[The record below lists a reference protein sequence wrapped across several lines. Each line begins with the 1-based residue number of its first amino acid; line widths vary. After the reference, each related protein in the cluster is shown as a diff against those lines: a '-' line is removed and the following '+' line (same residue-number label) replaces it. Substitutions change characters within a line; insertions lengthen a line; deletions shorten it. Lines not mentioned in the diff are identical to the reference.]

1 MLTPEKILTD
11 LIRVN
16 TVNPPGNETA
26 AALYLKGIFDAAG
39 IPNEIVEPE
48 KGRGSFFAR
57 LGSGSK
63 KLLYLSHTDVVPA
76 GDDWDYDPFSGDIRD
91 GFVLGRGARDCK
103 SLVAAEA
110 YAMLKLA
117 AEGVSLNGTLIFG
130 ATADEERAGH
140 HGVRHILDHCPEK
153 LQADFVIN
161 EGAEEPVEINGRML
175 NFIQVGE
182 KGTAWCRLTTRGKSC
197 HGSIPTLG
205 ANAVAKMAR
214 IITAISNHRPEIRL
228 VPEVRVLLEE
238 IGRLTGFTSPLQE
251 NNVDLLL
258 ESVKE
263 KSFAEALRS
272 MSRMTLSP
280 NMVTGGSMT
289 NVVPDFCQADVDIRI
304 LPGQDKEF
312 VYNEISKLAG
322 PNVEIELPNYYPSTI
337 STSQCEFYELIEK
350 ATFEVAG
357 RDISCLPMLSPWATD
372 SRFLRDA
379 GIPSYGIGLMAKEF
393 DPQGRTTVHG
403 RNENIDVASLRL
415 KADFLVTL
423 ARNYLT

>member
-1 MLTPEKILTD
+1 MLTPEKILSD
-11 LIRVN
+11 LIKVN
-16 TVNPPGNETA
+16 TVNPPGNETV
-26 AALYLKGIFDAAG
+26 AALYLKGLFDAAG
-39 IPNEIVEPE
+39 IPNEIVEPK

-57 LGSGSK
+57 LGSGPK

-76 GDDWDYDPFSGDIRD
+76 GDHWDYDPFSGDIQD
-91 GFVLGRGARDCK
+91 GLVLGRGARDCK

-117 AEGVSLNGTLIFG
+117 AEGALNGTLIFA
-130 ATADEERAGH
+130 ATADEERAGL
-140 HGVRHILDHCPEK
+140 HGIKYLLEHCPEK

-161 EGAEEPVEINGRML
+161 EGAEEPVEINGRL
-175 NFIQVGE
+175 LYFIQVGE
-182 KGTAWCRLTTRGKSC
+182 KGTAWSRLKARGKSC

-205 ANAVAKMAR
+205 ANAVTKMVKALG
-214 IITAISNHRPEIRL
+214 AIDDYRPEIKL
-228 VPEVRVLLEE
+228 VPEVRRLLEE

-251 NNVDLLL
+251 KNVDMLL
-258 ESVKE
+258 ERIEE

-272 MSRMTLSP
+272 ISRMTLSP
-280 NMVTGGSMT
+280 NMVNGGTMT
-289 NVVPDFCQADVDIRI
+289 NVVPDFCQADIDIRI

-312 VYNEISKLAG
+312 VYNEISRLAG
-322 PNVEIELPNYYPSTI
+322 PELEIEVPNYHPATF
-337 STSQCEFYELIEK
+337 STSQCEFYQLIEN

-357 RDISCLPMLSPWATD
+357 RNISCLPMLSPWATD

-379 GIPSYGIGLMAKEF
+379 GIPSYGIGLMAGEF